1 MTTEQAIYQ
10 LTDLIKDRESFCHRD
25 DFDDMFLQDIEALKI
40 GISALEKQVP
50 KKVVWN
56 GLAVRIADTI
66 ISMWKKRNL
75 IFVLIAVRL
84 WIGVMKMSEI
94 QVEINGV
101 SHTFKEWAEISGINV
116 GTIKDRYYH
125 FKNGTDLIA
134 PVRKRVL
141 LITINEETHTLK
153 EWATITGLLE
163 NTLRTRYYLGKRGKS
178 LIEPRKCKK
187 RFITINGETHT
198 FREWADITGIDED
211 LLKCRYHLHKKR
223 GEDLIKPLRR
233 RKK

>member
-1 MTTEQAIYQ
+1 MLQRAAVLLVLKQ
-10 LTDLIKDRESFCHRD
+10 
-25 DFDDMFLQDIEALKI
+25 MFVLLVARIFTLRIWDKRCIAA
-40 GISALEKQVP
+40 SA
-50 KKVVWN
+50 
-56 GLAVRIADTI
+56 
-66 ISMWKKRNL
+66 
-75 IFVLIAVRL
+75 LIAVRL
-84 WIGVMKMSEI
+84 WIGVIVMTDEI

-101 SHTFKEWAEISGINV
+101 SHTFKEWAEITGINV
-116 GTIKDRYYH
+116 GTIKGRYYH

-211 LLKCRYHLHKKR
+211 LLKYRYHLYKKR

-233 RKK
+233 RKND